1 MSTLQVKAPSESGM
15 QFVSSSTK
23 ASKTNTKQPKTQKKS
38 KKTKLKT
45 WIEKEVE
52 FKRPKRDGDGDDYG
66 SSLC

>member
-23 ASKTNTKQPKTQKKS
+23 ASKTNIKEPKTQKKS
-38 KKTKLKT
+38 KKTKPKT
-45 WIEKEVE
+45 WIEKEVDR
-52 FKRPKRDGDGDDYG
+52 KRPRRDSEGDDNG

>member
-23 ASKTNTKQPKTQKKS
+23 ASKTNIKQPKTQKKS

-45 WIEKEVE
+45 WNEKEVE
-52 FKRPKRDGDGDDYG
+52 LKRPKRDGDGDDYG